1 MGRDKRGVTT
11 RLDEQEEQDF
21 ERLVRRL
28 SEDEKTMRMRDYIQ
42 HGTITTHEHCMD
54 VARCAFKLNRRLH
67 LHADE
72 QALVEAGYL
81 HDYYLY
87 DIKAEGLSPYRHGTS
102 HPGKAAE
109 NAGRDFGLTPN
120 EINIIRGHMWPLTL
134 AHPPKSR
141 EAILV
146 SLADKEVATVEFVR
160 PELRKARKAYK
171 RFKERTIK

>member
-11 RLDEQEEQDF
+11 RLDGQEELDF
-21 ERLVRRL
+21 EKLVRRL

-87 DIKAEGLSPYRHGTS
+87 DWHTHGDKLHGYH
-102 HPGKAAE
+102 HPQIAAE
-109 NAGRDFGLTPN
+109 NARKDFQIS
-120 EINIIRGHMWPLTL
+120 EKAEKAIRTHMWPLTL
-134 AHPPKSR
+134 IHVPTTK
-141 EAILV
+141 EAWLIT
-146 SLADKEVATVEFVR
+146 LADKICSARETVF
-160 PELRKARKAYK
+160 
-171 RFKERTIK
+171 ERGAL

>member
-67 LHADE
+67 LHAAE

-87 DIKAEGLSPYRHGTS
+87 DWHHHEEPWHGYT
-102 HPGKAAE
+102 HPKEAAK
-109 NAGRDFGLTPN
+109 NACRDFHVTPL
-120 EINIIRGHMWPLTL
+120 EEGIIRSHMWPLTL
-134 AHPPKSR
+134 RSVPKSR

-146 SLADKEVATVEFVR
+146 CIADKICSVR
-160 PELRKARKAYK
+160 ETLFCR
-171 RFKERTIK
+171 